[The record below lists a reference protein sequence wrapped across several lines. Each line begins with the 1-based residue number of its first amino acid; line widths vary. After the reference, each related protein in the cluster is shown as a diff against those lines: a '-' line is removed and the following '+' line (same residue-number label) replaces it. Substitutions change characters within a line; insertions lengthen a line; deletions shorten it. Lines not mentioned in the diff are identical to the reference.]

1 MQFFRQLF
9 DGNERDIANYRKR
22 VEKVNALEPE
32 VKKLTDEQLRAKTAE
47 FQDAVRE
54 KMDAECDRRGK
65 TWDELTRD
73 ERRAVCDAALDP
85 ILPEAFAV
93 CREAAARTLKMR
105 PFDVQIIGGM
115 VLHDGRIA
123 EMRTGEGKT
132 LTATLPLYLNALT
145 GKGVHLVTVNDY
157 LSKVGAVAMGPL
169 FHYLGLTVGI
179 IQGQSPETGDIGG
192 TYLFDPE
199 YRHPDPRY
207 DYARPAPS
215 RRAAYDCDITY
226 GTNNEYGFDYLR
238 DNLAQPGQEL
248 NQPDLT
254 FAIVDEVDSI
264 LIDEAR
270 TPLIISGQAEQSSEL
285 YVKMDR
291 IVRMLQ
297 LERDFTLEE
306 KQKTAVFTEDGTRR
320 VEAALGVDN
329 LSDPENI
336 SLMQHANAALRAHA
350 VYKRDVDYLV
360 KPNEKEGKMEV
371 VIIDENTGR
380 LMFGRR
386 WSDGLHQAVEAKE
399 GVKIENE
406 NKTLATITFQNLF
419 RLYPKLGGMTGTA
432 KTEEDEFR
440 KIYALDVVVVP
451 TNKPMIRKDLADII
465 YRSEEAKLRGIARE
479 ILTVFARR
487 QPVLV
492 GTRSVEMSE
501 RVSDRLRYDRLEML
515 CLTDLLRDKLDNA
528 KGLDKAKYAEWS
540 ALLNQ
545 KLPTLTPGKLTEIA
559 RHFQM
564 PSSVKDPANVLALM
578 RLQEMASAGELELLA
593 LADVVRAKLNE
604 AKGTTKDQ
612 YAEWT
617 ALLNTQ
623 PTQVTAAKLAE
634 IAKQIGVPAK
644 PPAPLPDLQTAAMTR
659 ERLEEALSHG
669 IPHNILNA
677 KSHEKEARIISE
689 AGRLGSVTIATNM
702 AGRGVDI
709 LLGGSLV
716 NDHGDEG
723 TDSYQYRRGG
733 KPIIGL
739 TPVNERG
746 SAEHQEEADKVRAL
760 GGLFVL
766 GSERHESRRIDNQLR
781 GRSGRQGDPGASR
794 FYVSLEDELWR
805 LFGDKANSPLVQG
818 WAEEQAI
825 DARML
830 SGLIARAQKKV
841 EMHYFDQ
848 RKSTLDYDDVMNVQ
862 REKIY
867 TERRR
872 IMEGADLRDTIAA
885 YLTESVEAD
894 INLYTPES
902 VTTEEWDL
910 EGLYG
915 SLNQLFPLADYAQAA
930 DLHGKKREALVEFL
944 LDLAARSYADKEKHF
959 VEVLGEEKGLAEMR
973 DFERRVTLQSLDRHW
988 MEHLSSM
995 EYLREG
1001 ITWRGYAGID
1011 PLVLYK
1017 KEAYDMFQQLLGS
1030 VQDEVARVMSFVQIS
1045 MEPQSPARRMPPPAM
1060 RPMQMQGAD
1069 EDGMGG
1075 PGPEEAVP
1083 AAAAAGPSRPERRR
1097 VAKAKSRR

>member
-1 MQFFRQLF
+1 MQFFRTLF
-9 DGNERDIANYRKR
+9 DGNEKDIQRYRKR

-32 VKKLTDEQLRAKTAE
+32 IKRLTDDELRAKTE
-47 FQDAVRE
+47 TFKVRIQE
-54 KMDAECDRRGK
+54 TMDAECEQRGK
-65 TWDELTRD
+65 TWDELDRD
-73 ERRAVCDAALDP
+73 ARRTVCDAALDP
-85 ILPEAFAV
+85 LLNEAFAV
-93 CREAAARTLKMR
+93 CREAASRVLKMR

-169 FHYLGLTVGI
+169 FHFLGLSVGI
-179 IQGQSPETGDIGG
+179 IQGQSPETGDVGG
-192 TYLFDPE
+192 TYIFDPE

-207 DYARPAPS
+207 DFARPAGT
-215 RRAAYDCDITY
+215 RRDAYDCDITY

-238 DNLAQPGQEL
+238 DNLAQPGMEL

-270 TPLIISGQAEQSSEL
+270 TPLIISGQAEQSSDL

-297 LERDFTLEE
+297 AERDYTLEE

-320 VEAALGVDN
+320 MEAALGIEN
-329 LSDPENI
+329 LSDAENI

-350 VYKRDVDYLV
+350 VYKRDIDYLV

-515 CLTDLLRDKLDNA
+515 CLTDLLRDKLDSA

-545 KLPTLTPGKLTEIA
+545 KLPTLTAGKLTEVI
-559 RHFQM
+559 RHFKI
-564 PSSVKDPANVLALM
+564 PSSVKDPANVDALM
-578 RLQEMASAGELELLA
+578 ALHEM
-593 LADVVRAKLNE
+593 
-604 AKGTTKDQ
+604 T
-612 YAEWT
+612 
-617 ALLNTQ
+617 
-623 PTQVTAAKLAE
+623 
-634 IAKQIGVPAK
+634 
-644 PPAPLPDLQTAAMTR
+644 PDCR

-716 NDHGDEG
+716 NEDDD
-723 TDSYQYRRGG
+723 DSADAYQYRRGG

-739 TPVNERG
+739 TPVGERG
-746 SAEHQEEADKVRAL
+746 SVEHQEEADKVRAL

-781 GRSGRQGDPGASR
+781 GRSGRQGDQGASR

-825 DARML
+825 DAKLL

-872 IMEGADLRDTIAA
+872 IMEGADLRETIAVYLAESAEAEIGA
-885 YLTESVEAD
+885 YA
-894 INLYTPES
+894 PEN
-902 VTTEEWDL
+902 VTSEEWDL
-910 EGLYG
+910 EGLYNG
-915 SLNQLFPLADYAQAA
+915 LNHLFPLVNYAQPD
-930 DLHGKKREALVEFL
+930 DLQGKKHDQLVSFL
-944 LDLAARSYADKEKHF
+944 LELASRSYTDKEQHF
-959 VEVLGEEKGLAEMR
+959 IEVLGEEKGIAEMR

-988 MEHLSSM
+988 MEHLSNM

-1001 ITWRGYAGID
+1001 IGWRGYAGID

-1017 KEAYDMFQQLLGS
+1017 KEAYTMFQQLLAS
-1030 VQDEVARVMSFVQIS
+1030 VQDEVARVMSFIQIS
-1045 MEPQSPARRMPPPAM
+1045 LEPQTPARRMPGPAM
-1060 RPMQMQGAD
+1060 RPTQMQGAN

-1075 PGPEEAVP
+1075 PGPEENAVP
-1083 AAAAAGPSRPERRR
+1083 NGSGTPRPERRR
-1097 VAKAKSRR
+1097 VAKAKGRR